1 MHKSSN
7 TAGMTNH
14 SFKKYRSLAIL
25 VLLAATL
32 FTPHSL
38 ANAQY
43 SVPNT
48 KDSYAANTEH
58 NDFTD
63 DSGRKFRAVT
73 STGVG
78 VNVSEAA
85 QNAAQNALSQVVGT
99 FIQSSSSL
107 DKKVKIENGIKNET
121 KNIRVDI
128 KEYSQGY
135 VQSFSIIKIDKFS
148 DIFQVTAKSTIR
160 IDDFKAYILRLA
172 EGQREINGGLFA
184 QISNSKSQQEN
195 LQGLFSEK
203 ILTVLNGQVS
213 IFNIGEPNSV
223 ESLSQNFINENYI
236 IRNFINK
243 NRQKMLI
250 YFPVR
255 IDIDQDFL
263 KNMQNTF
270 DSTALGRHRLT
281 SDNTDYTSMGK
292 FRQQI
297 FDNRGIGIIIHNEKN
312 GSSGKIMNGYSFPSN
327 SLKNNMS
334 WMNDCEASFIRNE
347 FYLPSLE
354 VKLFDFQENVVFF
367 SVLEANR
374 DSSQNQA
381 VLSISTDSRIDN
393 EASNNPPWSLFRCTG
408 MTSHV
413 PPIIRTSTNFIIIMA
428 LESNA
433 MQNVKSIKL
442 KLTKEN

>member
-7 TAGMTNH
+7 RTEISNFI
-14 SFKKYRSLAIL
+14 FKKYRSFAIL
-25 VLLAATL
+25 VLLAAT
-32 FTPHSL
+32 FFSFHSL
-38 ANAQY
+38 AIAQY
-43 SVPNT
+43 GVPDT
-48 KDSYAANTEH
+48 KDGYAATSEN

-63 DSGRKFRAVT
+63 DSGRKFRTVT

-107 DKKVKIENGIKNET
+107 DKKIKIENGIKNET

-184 QISNSKSQQEN
+184 QVSTLKSQQAN

-203 ILTVLNGQVS
+203 ILAVINGQVS

-223 ESLSQNFINENYI
+223 ESLSPNFINENYL
-236 IRNFINK
+236 IRNFINE

-255 IDIDQDFL
+255 MEIDPDFL
-263 KNMQNTF
+263 TNMQNTF
-270 DSTALGRHRLT
+270 ESTALGRHRLN
-281 SDNTDYTSMGK
+281 SESTDYVSMGK

-297 FDNRGIGIIIHNEKN
+297 YDNNGIGIIIHNEKN

-327 SLKNNMS
+327 SLKNNMP

-347 FYLPSLE
+347 INFPSLE
-354 VKLFDFQENVVFF
+354 IKLFDFEEKVVFF
-367 SVLEANR
+367 SVLEANANI
-374 DSSQNQA
+374 DSSQNQV
-381 VLSISTDSRIDN
+381 VLPISTDMRINN
-393 EASNNPPWSLFRCTG
+393 EAYYNPPWSLFRCTG
-408 MTSHV
+408 MDSHV
-413 PPIIRTSTNFIIIMA
+413 PPIIRTSTKFILIMA
-428 LESNA
+428 LESDT

-442 KLTKEN
+442 KLTQ